1 MKYWKRKLINFEQ
14 VPRTMQATQLAVE
27 KIAPVQQTFFGG
39 MWEFGIK
46 PKGNIPKHEDSAYT
60 SEALDPHNDSTYFTE
75 STG

>member
-1 MKYWKRKLINFEQ
+1 
-14 VPRTMQATQLAVE
+14 MQATQLAVE

-46 PKGNIPKHEDSAYT
+46 PKGTESKHEDTAYT
-60 SEALDPHNDSTYFTE
+60 NEALDPHNDSTYFTE